1 MNVSTSLGARLL
13 PVLLAITPACSAF
26 AGSLQPVSIQ
36 ATDPR
41 AEIYVDGQHVGTG
54 AATVELKRNRSHAFM
69 AKAGDRTATATL
81 GKSIST
87 TGVLDIV
94 GGVLFL
100 VPFIG
105 VVTPGFWELDSET
118 VMLGL
123 PPAPPR
129 K

>member
-1 MNVSTSLGARLL
+1 M
-13 PVLLAITPACSAF
+13 
-26 AGSLQPVSIQ
+26 QPVSIQ
-36 ATDPR
+36 ASDPR
-41 AEIYVDGQHVGTG
+41 AELYVDGQHVGTG
-54 AATVELKRNRSHAFM
+54 ATTVQVKRNRSHAFM
-69 AKAGDRTATATL
+69 AKLGDRTATASL
-81 GKSIST
+81 GKSVST

-94 GGVLFL
+94 GGFFFL

-129 K
+129 Q